1 MNIRNLTPAENEKAE
16 SLIKYQITYELLF
29 LTDTGLGKGILDA
42 TAPVVELL
50 KNEKIHDY
58 ESQAQGPDH
67 KIIKSCII
75 LSDGLCEEANISLYR
90 PETKKGD
97 PRFWPSRFSNYAS
110 PNQVFALYVVNKHI
124 VFINL
129 SDGQPFNESD
139 YNEIIKLSSDEL
151 TVEEAEVEESDSRE
165 VDEPSRFEISSYG
178 WDSDVEG
185 LVKRIQRG
193 DIKVPGFQ
201 RKFVWNKTEQSR
213 FIESLILGLPVPNIF
228 LAKDSD
234 TKTLNV
240 IDGQQRLKT
249 LENYLS
255 GEFPISNTKSI
266 HEDFRGR
273 YFNVEV
279 AKTPQSKVLE
289 EADARAL
296 SDSIIHSIVIR
307 PDPSSDSTSYG
318 HEYNNAVIQ
327 IFRRLNTSGK
337 PLQPQEVRSCI
348 FYGPFDD
355 MLHELNGIDSWRNF
369 FGAEHNRC
377 KDVETILRFFALYEN
392 FENYKAPMPSFLD
405 RYMEENR
412 NMDAAKLDK
421 MHELFVSVV
430 NSLFSACG
438 PSLFKNGSTFLLSK
452 FDAIT
457 VGFAKYLSSGKTT
470 DLKDIREKVA
480 HLMDD
485 PNYMK
490 STIEFIND
498 TDNVTRRIKTAIEI
512 FAG

>member
-1 MNIRNLTPAENEKAE
+1 MNTRELTLPEREKAE
-16 SLIKYQITYELLF
+16 AIEKYKINYELLF
-29 LTDTGLGKGILDA
+29 LTDTGLGKSILDA
-42 TAPVVELL
+42 TAPIVQLL
-50 KNEKIHDY
+50 KAENIHDY
-58 ESQAQGPDH
+58 NSQLQGPDH
-67 KIIKSCII
+67 KVISSCII
-75 LSDGLCEEANISLYR
+75 LSDGLCEEVNISLYR
-90 PETKKGD
+90 PEAKDGD
-97 PRFWPSRFSNYAS
+97 PRFWPSKFSSYAL
-110 PNQVFALYVVNKHI
+110 PNQIFALYIANRHI
-124 VFINL
+124 VLINL
-129 SDGQPFNESD
+129 SDGQPFNDSD
-139 YNEIIKLSSDEL
+139 YEEILILSSDES
-151 TVEEAEVEESDSRE
+151 TGEEAEVEESASRE
-165 VDEPSRFEISSYG
+165 IDEPSRFEISSYG

-185 LVKRIQRG
+185 LVKRMKRG

-273 YFNVEV
+273 YFNSEV
-279 AKTPQSKVLE
+279 AKSPQSKVLE
-289 EADARAL
+289 EVDARTL

-307 PDPSSDSTSYG
+307 PDPSSDSTEYG

-327 IFRRLNTSGK
+327 IFRRLNTNGK

-355 MLHELNGIDSWRNF
+355 LLHKLNKVDSWRSF
-369 FGAEHNRC
+369 FGPEHNRC
-377 KDVETILRFFALYEN
+377 KDIETILRFFALYEN

-412 NMDAAKLDK
+412 NMDFAKLIT
-421 MHELFVSVV
+421 MHNLFVSVV
-430 NSLFSACG
+430 DSLFEACDH
-438 PSLFKNGSTFLLSK
+438 SLFKNGSTFLLSK
-452 FDAIT
+452 FDAVT
-457 VGFAKYLSSGKTT
+457 VGFAKALNSGESIDVKNVA
-470 DLKDIREKVA
+470 EKVTKLLA
-480 HLMDD
+480 D
-485 PNYMK
+485 PNYIE
-490 STIEFIND
+490 STLEFIND
-498 TDNVTRRIKTAIEI
+498 TDNVTRRVKTAIRI